1 MANSSPSP
9 TAVSGLASS
18 PFTQMR
24 HVGSTAA
31 NPGPYRSM
39 AAANTSATVVPG
51 STSRP
56 VPAAC
61 LADAKRRILG
71 TSPTI
76 PLPLMS
82 RPSTRILVLR
92 HGQST
97 WNAEG
102 RWQGQA
108 DPPLTTLGEIQA
120 GDAATPLGAFAP
132 FAAVVASDLERAAR
146 TASIIAT
153 AIGHGPVVLDERLRE
168 RHAGAWQGLTRDDVE
183 AGWPGYL
190 DSHRRPDGFEG
201 STSAGRRAMA
211 ALVDIAARVGTDG
224 DGAGDAAL
232 VISHGGILR
241 AVRHLLGVADDLG
254 FPNLSG
260 QWFTV
265 DRTGIEPGEM
275 VSLLDLERPAV
286 ISPL

>member
-1 MANSSPSP
+1 M
-9 TAVSGLASS
+9 
-18 PFTQMR
+18 
-24 HVGSTAA
+24 
-31 NPGPYRSM
+31 
-39 AAANTSATVVPG
+39 
-51 STSRP
+51 
-56 VPAAC
+56 
-61 LADAKRRILG
+61 
-71 TSPTI
+71 
-76 PLPLMS
+76 
-82 RPSTRILVLR
+82 LR

-108 DPPLTTLGEIQA
+108 DPPLTTFGEIQA
-120 GDAATPLGAFAP
+120 GDAAASLGAFTS

-146 TASIIAT
+146 TAAIIA
-153 AIGHGPVVLDERLRE
+153 AALGHGPVELDERLRE

-201 STSAGRRAMA
+201 SSSAGRRAMA
-211 ALVDIAARVGTDG
+211 SLIDIAARVVASADT
-224 DGAGDAAL
+224 GDAAL

-241 AVRHLLGVADDLG
+241 AVRHLLGVEDDLG

-265 DRTGIEPGEM
+265 DGAEIAPGTL
-275 VSLLDLERPAV
+275 VSLLDTERPAV